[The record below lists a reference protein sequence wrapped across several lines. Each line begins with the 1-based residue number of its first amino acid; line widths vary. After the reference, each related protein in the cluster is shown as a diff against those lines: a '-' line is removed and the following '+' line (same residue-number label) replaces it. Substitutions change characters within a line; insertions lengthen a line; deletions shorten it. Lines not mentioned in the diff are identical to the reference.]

1 MHIKLHVDIRDAAEF
16 TPNFVNIIF
25 LQEEIN
31 VNISKCQYSIVDENG
46 LETDDDE
53 GDSEYEDAEEGA
65 LDVFRELE
73 VDSDALDLLMSADM
87 SQLLQRSEDIAA
99 AARSAAKELIGYA
112 AKQAPQYG
120 NTSSSNL
127 NTSGVPALY
136 VEGFDAEQI
145 WLQLDLLSA
154 PALKRARKQLKKSE
168 DIQSLVPPDVE
179 EALDELLGGGM
190 DSDEMS
196 DEDGSEEEEEGA
208 SDDDHDAD
216 EIDYEAM
223 LEAGRKKGRKL
234 SESEEEEGM
243 TGSEEDDEEESEDA
257 EEVEDVPQGRKR
269 RRMGNSEAI
278 AAIEDDFMKL
288 DEMEAF
294 LQQAERAAMGE
305 DIDDDQEPDLDIN
318 DGSDSDI
325 DDDALGREDPSD
337 DDVDSEA
344 EEAELEALL
353 ENAAGL
359 VGRKRKKEQKGK
371 KKKNK
376 CECLYLYM
384 L

>member
-1 MHIKLHVDIRDAAEF
+1 MD
-16 TPNFVNIIF
+16 N
-25 LQEEIN
+25 
-31 VNISKCQYSIVDENG
+31 
-46 LETDDDE
+46 
-53 GDSEYEDAEEGA
+53 ED
-65 LDVFRELE
+65 
-73 VDSDALDLLMSADM
+73 
-87 SQLLQRSEDIAA
+87 
-99 AARSAAKELIGYA
+99 Y
-112 AKQAPQYG
+112 
-120 NTSSSNL
+120 
-127 NTSGVPALY
+127 
-136 VEGFDAEQI
+136 
-145 WLQLDLLSA
+145 
-154 PALKRARKQLKKSE
+154 
-168 DIQSLVPPDVE
+168 
-179 EALDELLGGGM
+179 
-190 DSDEMS
+190 
-196 DEDGSEEEEEGA
+196 
-208 SDDDHDAD
+208 DDHDAD